1 MVEGFLIDNTY
12 GTRAV
17 ITWAEGPPVKSIW
30 TGLKLDKKAVRSV
43 QTWRCARCGLL
54 ESYAA

>member
-1 MVEGFLIDNTY
+1 MVEGFLIDNTS

-17 ITWAEGPPVKSIW
+17 ITWAEGAPVRSIW
-30 TGLKLDKKAVRSV
+30 TGLKLDRKAVRDV
-43 QTWRCARCGLL
+43 QTWRCARCGVL